1 MSVLSHLFDR
11 SIDQSSPFID
21 DFLQRKVLTDSGEV
35 VKYEKAD
42 YSSLIASN
50 GVVSNWSLN
59 SLLSAGVDP
68 SFHIRTGLVTRL
80 DGVSSLN
87 EFSSAADTILSDD
100 GSAAPAGS
108 SPDDVP
114 SDLGSS

>member
-1 MSVLSHLFDR
+1 MSVLSHLFNR
-11 SIDQSSPFID
+11 SIDQSSPFIED
-21 DFLQRKVLTDSGEV
+21 YLQRKVLTDAGEV
-35 VKYEKAD
+35 VKYEKVD

-50 GVVSNWSLN
+50 GVVSNWSLD

-68 SFHIRTGLVTRL
+68 SFPVRTGLVTRL

-87 EFSSAADTILSDD
+87 EFVSVADTILSDV
-100 GSAAPAGS
+100 GSAAPSGS
-108 SPDDVP
+108 SSDDVP